1 MAGTTSDKLALLRQI
16 KEAFRAAITG
26 KGQTISD
33 DEPYSA
39 WPAKVSAIETGIDTS
54 DATATAA
61 DIAKDKTAYI
71 NGEKV
76 TGTVADY
83 PSGVIL
89 DNATPLA
96 LPSSSEMTY
105 IALRASSL
113 TDILVRKGGA
123 NYMRTDPANFGD
135 ATAADVAAGKTFTSA
150 DGLKVVGTASGG
162 GGYHTSD
169 SLSSPLAAI
178 DASGNLV
185 IQPPTDIDITTISGV
200 ENFGIR
206 IYKGDADNLEYRE
219 MFIVNN
225 LSDSFDA
232 RYLHTFWS
240 GATNPQNSKA
250 TLEEIVHS
258 NCAVDFNETTKVLT
272 ITPSSVASLLDYGAP
287 DIHIRVTYALH

>member
-83 PSGVIL
+83 PSGVIW

-113 TDILVRKGGA
+113 ADILVRKGGA

-150 DGLKVVGTASGG
+150 AGLKVTGTGG
-162 GGYHTSD
+162 TKKLKSALFPSD
-169 SLSSPLAAI
+169 SS
-178 DASGNLV
+178 
-185 IQPPTDIDITTISGV
+185 TTTLQAFSLGT
-200 ENFGIR
+200 
-206 IYKGDADNLEYRE
+206 
-219 MFIVNN
+219 
-225 LSDSFDA
+225 
-232 RYLHTFWS
+232 TFN
-240 GATNPQNSKA
+240 GK
-250 TLEEIVHS
+250 EIVRVRLFLYFVPTTEVTANRIGGAHGS
-258 NCAVDFNETTKVLT
+258 SLTDLVGSLYDTFPYEGEEQCIVSATFNENTGSYNLT
-272 ITPSSVASLLDYGAP
+272 PGGSNKFILYAK
-287 DIHIRVTYALH
+287 YALEVLYFD